1 MITSSP
7 LPFKPVSIA
16 LQRIELA
23 KRSDD
28 LTIKGIDLESGRSVT
43 IKVRFDRAA
52 APHQSLTDLL
62 LTLTLQRR
70 AD

>member
-28 LTIKGIDLESGRSVT
+28 IKIKGIDLESGRSVT
-43 IKVRFDRAA
+43 IKVRFDRASA
-52 APHQSLTDLL
+52 SLPTLTNLL
-62 LTLTLQRR
+62 LTLTLHTR

>member
-1 MITSSP
+1 MISSSP

-23 KRSDD
+23 RRSDD
-28 LTIKGIDLESGRSVT
+28 LKIKGIDLESGRSVT

-52 APHQSLTDLL
+52 TPPPTLTDLL
-62 LTLTLQRR
+62 LTMTLQRR
-70 AD
+70 VD